1 MRISTSQFYQ
11 LNVAQMSDQ
20 QAQLAQL
27 YQQISSGVSL
37 STAAD
42 NPLGAAQA
50 VQLSMSSA
58 TLSQYATN
66 QNVAL
71 SSLQKEDQT
80 LTSVNNLLN
89 SIHTVVMQAGDGS
102 LSDSDRAALGTQL
115 QGYRDQLMTLAN
127 TADGEGNYLFA
138 GTQSTSAPFSN
149 AAGGGAVYS
158 GDSGTREV
166 QIADTRSISQG
177 DSGASVFMSVPML
190 GSQPVP
196 AAGTGVTGT
205 GNTGTATIGA
215 VSITNPAAATN
226 GHSFTITFGGTADA
240 PTYTVTDNTI
250 GPSSETQPQPYSE
263 GGAIALGNGLT
274 VPVSGTPAT
283 GDTFTVTPAP
293 QAGTDVFAT
302 LDTMISALKTPVG
315 SSTSA
320 AAALANTM
328 TTGTTKLNNTM
339 TNILTVQASVGGREQ
354 EIQAMQAVNQ
364 NNSLQ
369 ITNNLSDL
377 TSTNMVSTISQFLQ
391 MQNALSGAQKAY
403 AQLQNLSLFQY
414 INS

>member
-1 MRISTSQFYQ
+1 MRISTAQFYQ

-50 VQLSMSSA
+50 VQLSMTSA

-71 SSLQKEDQT
+71 SSLQKEDQA
-80 LTSVNNLLN
+80 LTSVNSLLN
-89 SIHTVVMQAGDGS
+89 SIHSIVIRAGDGA
-102 LSDSDRAALGTQL
+102 LSDSDRSALATQL
-115 QGYRDQLMTLAN
+115 QGYRDQLLTLAN
-127 TADGEGNYLFA
+127 STDGAGNYLFA
-138 GTQSTSAPFSN
+138 GYQSTTAPFAN
-149 AAGGGAVYS
+149 DTGGGVVYS
-158 GDSGTREV
+158 GDRGARQV
-166 QIADTRSISQG
+166 QIADTRTIAQG
-177 DSGASVFMSVPML
+177 DDGASVFLSVPML

-196 AAGTGVTGT
+196 AAGAA
-205 GNTGTATIGA
+205 NQGTATIGA
-215 VSITNPAAATN
+215 VTITDPSAATN
-226 GHSFTITFGGTADA
+226 THTFTITFGGTSAA
-240 PTYTVTDNTI
+240 PTYTVTD
-250 GPSSETQPQPYSE
+250 ETVAPPTTTAPQPYAA
-263 GGAIALGNGLT
+263 GTAIALGSGLS
-274 VPVSGTPAT
+274 VPVSGTPSPN
-283 GDTFTVTPAP
+283 DTFSVTPAP

-302 LDTMISALKTPVG
+302 LDTMIAALKVPIG
-315 SSTSA
+315 SDTA
-320 AAALANTM
+320 AAAKLANAM
-328 TTGTTKLNNTM
+328 TTGTTKLDNTM

-364 NNSLQ
+364 TNTLQ
-369 ITNNLSDL
+369 VTSNLADL

-391 MQNALSGAQKAY
+391 MQNALTGAQKAY

-414 INS
+414 INP

>member
-1 MRISTSQFYQ
+1 MRISTAQFYQ
-11 LNVAQMSDQ
+11 MNVAQMSDQ
-20 QAQLAQL
+20 QAQLSQL

-37 STAAD
+37 TTPAD

-50 VQLSMSSA
+50 VQLSMTSA
-58 TLSQYATN
+58 TLSQYSAN

-71 SSLQKEDQT
+71 SSLQKEDQA

-89 SIHTVVMQAGDGS
+89 SMHTVIIQAGDGS
-102 LSDSDRAALGTQL
+102 LTDSDRSALATQL
-115 QGYRDQLMTLAN
+115 QGYRNQLLTLAN
-127 TADGEGNYLFA
+127 TTDGAGNYLFA
-138 GTQSTSAPFSN
+138 GFQSTTAPFTD
-149 AAGGGAVYS
+149 AAGGGVVYS
-158 GDSGTREV
+158 GDSGARQV
-166 QIADTRSISQG
+166 QIADTRSVAQG
-177 DSGASVFMSVPML
+177 DSGTSVFLSVPML

-196 AAGTGVTGT
+196 AAGA

-215 VSITNPAAATN
+215 VSITNPSAASNA
-226 GHSFTITFGGTADA
+226 HSFTIAFGGTAAA
-240 PTYTVTDNTI
+240 PTYTVTDNVI
-250 GPSSETQPQPYSE
+250 GPSSQTAPQPYSD
-263 GGAIALGNGLT
+263 GAAIALGNGLT
-274 VPVSGTPAT
+274 VPVSGTPAS

-293 QAGTDVFAT
+293 QAGTDVFAA
-302 LDTMISALKTPVG
+302 LDTMIAALKVPVG
-315 SSTSA
+315 NSTAA

-364 NNSLQ
+364 TNTVQ
-369 ITNNLSDL
+369 ISSNLADL

-414 INS
+414 INP

>member
-1 MRISTSQFYQ
+1 M
-11 LNVAQMSDQ
+11 
-20 QAQLAQL
+20 
-27 YQQISSGVSL
+27 
-37 STAAD
+37 
-42 NPLGAAQA
+42 
-50 VQLSMSSA
+50 
-58 TLSQYATN
+58 
-66 QNVAL
+66 
-71 SSLQKEDQT
+71 
-80 LTSVNNLLN
+80 
-89 SIHTVVMQAGDGS
+89 
-102 LSDSDRAALGTQL
+102 
-115 QGYRDQLMTLAN
+115 
-127 TADGEGNYLFA
+127 
-138 GTQSTSAPFSN
+138 
-149 AAGGGAVYS
+149 
-158 GDSGTREV
+158 
-166 QIADTRSISQG
+166 
-177 DSGASVFMSVPML
+177 
-190 GSQPVP
+190 
-196 AAGTGVTGT
+196 
-205 GNTGTATIGA
+205 
-215 VSITNPAAATN
+215 
-226 GHSFTITFGGTADA
+226 
-240 PTYTVTDNTI
+240 TDNTI

-283 GDTFTVTPAP
+283 GDTFTVSPAP

-302 LDTMISALKTPVG
+302 LDTMIAALKTPVG
-315 SSTSA
+315 SDTSA

-369 ITNNLSDL
+369 VTNDLSDL

>member
-127 TADGEGNYLFA
+127 TADGAGNYLFA

-149 AAGGGAVYS
+149 APGGGAVYS

-177 DSGASVFMSVPML
+177 DSGAGVFMSVPML

-226 GHSFTITFGGTADA
+226 GHVFTITFGGTADA

>member
-1 MRISTSQFYQ
+1 MRISTAQFYQ

-37 STAAD
+37 STPAD

-50 VQLSMSSA
+50 VQLSMTSA

-80 LTSVNNLLN
+80 LTTVNNLLN
-89 SIHTVVMQAGDGS
+89 TIHSSVMHAGDGS
-102 LSDSDRAALGTQL
+102 LSDSDRSAIATQL

-127 TADGEGNYLFA
+127 TTDGAGNYLFA
-138 GTQSTSAPFSN
+138 GYQSTTAPFSN
-149 AAGGGAVYS
+149 STGGGAIYS
-158 GDSGTREV
+158 GDRGARQV
-166 QIADTRSISQG
+166 QIADTRTIAQG
-177 DSGASVFMSVPML
+177 DDGASVFMSVPML

-196 AAGTGVTGT
+196 AAGARNLGT
-205 GNTGTATIGA
+205 GTIGA
-215 VSITNPAAATN
+215 VSITDPSAATN
-226 GHSFTITFGGTADA
+226 THQFTITFGGTSDA
-240 PTYTVTDNTI
+240 PTYTVTDNTAT
-250 GPSSETQPQPYSE
+250 PVTTTDPQPYE
-263 GGAIALGNGLT
+263 AGTAIALGNGLT
-274 VPVSGTPAT
+274 VPVSGTPAS
-283 GDTFTVTPAP
+283 GDTFSVTPAP

-302 LDTMISALKTPVG
+302 LDTMIAALKVPVG
-315 SSTSA
+315 NDTAA

-328 TTGTTKLNNTM
+328 TTGTTKLDNTM

-364 NNSLQ
+364 TNTLQ
-369 ITNNLSDL
+369 VTSNLADV
-377 TSTNMVSTISQFLQ
+377 TSTNMVTTISQFLQ
-391 MQNALSGAQKAY
+391 MQNALTGAQKAY

-414 INS
+414 INP